1 VLIIGESSVWGA
13 GAGVEVVAGG
23 AVVGGVVVGGVVLG
37 GVVAGGAVVGVVAV
51 EPTGVSVILGGLS
64 GVVAF
69 NGMINPFIEPSL

>member
-1 VLIIGESSVWGA
+1 VL
-13 GAGVEVVAGG
+13 
-23 AVVGGVVVGGVVLG
+23 GGVVLG